1 VADSYIPFWNVG
13 NTVAA
18 SPDLK
23 FDAEQVTVGANAVL
37 RERVEVAGS
46 GASEIA
52 RVLNTTPGGSEYA
65 LVTRNIPSGTQP
77 VSAASLPLPT
87 GAATQATLAAIQT
100 AVEGTLDVAG
110 TVSSTVHA
118 GAKGGTA
125 AADVTSSVVDADH
138 QALDVFIRGGA
149 AAGVQYTEGDV
160 DASITGTAML
170 WEDTGDTLRAVSAA
184 KPLPVNIVAGAGA
197 GGTSIVDDA
206 VFTPATSAIT
216 PAGGIYRS
224 SRDLVDDGDAG
235 AFAMSQRRAL
245 VTTLES
251 IAGQA
256 VNVATLPNPDWTL
269 GGLQVAVH
277 GVIAGDTTFGGTE
290 YGLPLFGKRHDA
302 NTSLAT
308 SDGRFAPFQMDS
320 NGNLKVNVIAGSTA
334 GTQFAEDTAHASG
347 DSGTL
352 SLAVRVGDTL
362 AALAGT
368 DGDYIPF
375 ATDASGSLW
384 VTLSTMAQVI
394 GSVAHDS
401 ADTEFPVKIGGRA
414 NSALRTPVA
423 DNDRTDAFFDDEGAL
438 VSRKAVGSTLVDGNA
453 SNTDGT
459 STQVIAAQTAGVR
472 TYLCDV
478 EVTNTHA
485 TQFAYVELKDGTT
498 VRATLPVPPSG
509 GVVKHFDPPLRGS
522 AATAWNFDPSAATTT
537 LICSMSGYVSKS

>member
-1 VADSYIPFWNVG
+1 
-13 NTVAA
+13 
-18 SPDLK
+18 
-23 FDAEQVTVGANAVL
+23 
-37 RERVEVAGS
+37 
-46 GASEIA
+46 
-52 RVLNTTPGGSEYA
+52 
-65 LVTRNIPSGTQP
+65 
-77 VSAASLPLPT
+77 
-87 GAATQATLAAIQT
+87 
-100 AVEGTLDVAG
+100 
-110 TVSSTVHA
+110 
-118 GAKGGTA
+118 
-125 AADVTSSVVDADH
+125 
-138 QALDVFIRGGA
+138 
-149 AAGVQYTEGDV
+149 
-160 DASITGTAML
+160 
-170 WEDTGDTLRAVSAA
+170 
-184 KPLPVNIVAGAGA
+184 
-197 GGTSIVDDA
+197 
-206 VFTPATSAIT
+206 
-216 PAGGIYRS
+216 
-224 SRDLVDDGDAG
+224 
-235 AFAMSQRRAL
+235 
-245 VTTLES
+245 
-251 IAGQA
+251 
-256 VNVATLPNPDWTL
+256 
-269 GGLQVAVH
+269 LQVAVH